1 MQVLEVEE
9 LVVEPEAEVQG
20 QIVGFRRGKYR

>member
-9 LVVEPEAEVQG
+9 L
-20 QIVGFRRGKYR
+20 RKRGMLTHVINLRC